1 MNTAARLTSLDGILN
16 VCKPVGMTSHDVV
29 DAVRRLAG
37 TRRVGHTGTLDPG
50 ASGVL
55 VLALEHATR
64 IAEFL
69 ADVDKEYRVEITFGR
84 STDSGDAYGRT
95 VREASSVEPTAEQVA
110 SVLPRFVGEIQQIPP
125 MASAVHVG
133 GRRLYELSRQG
144 AVVEVPP
151 RRVHIYALDLK
162 EFFPTSPPRAMLHV
176 ACSKGTYIRR
186 LCSDLGDAL
195 DCGAYASFMVRTRVG
210 RYEIASSATLE
221 ELQALAEQERFREAL
236 LPMDDALAEFPAVD
250 LLPPQRQA
258 AVHGQPIPLFRV
270 AHWQRLLGAKVVKL
284 RDAGRLVALAR
295 VEEGLLKPFKV
306 LRD

>member
-1 MNTAARLTSLDGILN
+1 MRDNASSPSMDGVLN

-95 VREASSVEPTAEQVA
+95 VRDAPSVGPTAEQLVGMM
-110 SVLPRFVGEIQQIPP
+110 PRFTGEIQQIPP

-151 RRVHIYALDLK
+151 RRVRIYALDLK
-162 EFFPTSPPRAMLHV
+162 EFFPTSPPRAILHV

-210 RYEIASSATLE
+210 RYEVAASSTLE
-221 ELQALAEQERFREAL
+221 ELRALAEQGRFREAL

-270 AHWQRLLGAKVVKL
+270 AHWQRLLGAKVVRL